1 MSSAMGIAL
10 SGLRAFETKLAV
22 NANNIDNVNTDGF
35 KKSRVNM
42 QETAEGGVQVTL
54 SQVNLPGFLAGIN
67 EQTGKPIESSNV
79 DLAEEMV
86 EQVITRYAFEANTIT
101 LKIAD
106 EMQQTLLDI
115 LS

>member
-22 NANNIDNVNTDGF
+22 NTNNIANVNTDGF
-35 KKSRVNM
+35 KKSRASM
-42 QETAEGGVQVTL
+42 QEAAEGGVSVTL
-54 SQVNLPGFLAGIN
+54 TQVNLPGVPAGIDQ
-67 EQTGKPIESSNV
+67 QTGKQIESSNV
-79 DLAEEMV
+79 DIAEEMV
-86 EQVITRYAFEANTIT
+86 DQMITRYAFEANIITIKT
-101 LKIAD
+101 AD

>member
-22 NANNIDNVNTDGF
+22 NANNIANVNTDGF
-35 KKSRVNM
+35 KKSRASM
-42 QETAEGGVQVTL
+42 QEAANGGVRVTL
-54 SQVNLPGFLAGIN
+54 TQVNLPGFPVGID
-67 EQTGKPIESSNV
+67 EQTGNSIESSNV

-86 EQVITRYAFEANTIT
+86 DQMITRYAFEANTIT

>member
-10 SGLRAFETKLAV
+10 SGLRAFEIKLSV
-22 NANNIDNVNTDGF
+22 NANNINNLNTDGF
-35 KKSRVNM
+35 KKSRAGM
-42 QETAEGGVQVTL
+42 QEEANGGVSVTL
-54 SQVNLPGFLAGIN
+54 TQVNLPGVPVGID
-67 EQTGKPIESSNV
+67 EQTGEAIESSNV

-86 EQVITRYAFEANTIT
+86 EQMITRYAFEVNTIT
-101 LKIAD
+101 IKTVD